1 MLCIKKHWNRRSGK
15 LFRKTLEGLHE
26 FVISVFVLCLCVPLY
41 TFVHSFVYDL
51 IDPWRMCLIY
61 NCLRNE
67 TTGAWSSLTI
77 WYFSSFIKIIFFIYK
92 LLHRTMSSEEFSF
105 NLQPIVLD
113 TACDI
118 SSITHFVSVQL
129 SFEIL
134 VWKVV
139 ICLQLQTPLK
149 MRVKTEKK

>member
-1 MLCIKKHWNRRSGK
+1 
-15 LFRKTLEGLHE
+15 
-26 FVISVFVLCLCVPLY
+26 
-41 TFVHSFVYDL
+41 
-51 IDPWRMCLIY
+51 
-61 NCLRNE
+61 
-67 TTGAWSSLTI
+67 
-77 WYFSSFIKIIFFIYK
+77 
-92 LLHRTMSSEEFSF
+92 MSSEEFSF